1 MGVER
6 GGDRDALNA
15 LLHLF
20 LKVTASEPLF
30 AACCTICAEG
40 RGRGGR
46 VEA

>member
-30 AACCTICAEG
+30 CGVLYNLRRRARERREG
-40 RGRGGR
+40 
-46 VEA
+46 